1 MRSIVQKM
9 KVSLILVLIVSMLSI
24 SALADFE
31 AAVINKKMKVYFA
44 PTTASEQIG
53 SLKQGTVVTV
63 EAHQNGWARVNYKGH
78 IGFAKVEDMVSSKYT
93 KAKTSAAALVYY
105 ITPDNTSPRWGAL
118 PKDTTV
124 YIRGARDNCYL
135 VSNKNF
141 TVLGYIEKSKVK

>member
-31 AAVINKKMKVYFA
+31 AAVVNKKMKVYFA

-63 EAHQNGWARVNYKGH
+63 EAHQNGWARINYKNR
-78 IGFAKVEDMVSSKYT
+78 IGFAKIEDMVSSLYT
-93 KAKTSAAALVYY
+93 KAKVSHAALIYY
-105 ITPDNTSPRWGAL
+105 ITPDNTTPRWGAL
-118 PKDTTV
+118 NKGTTV
-124 YIRGARDNCYL
+124 YIRGQRDQYYL
-135 VSNKNF
+135 VSNRDF
-141 TVLGYIEKSKVK
+141 TVLAYIEKSKVK

>member
-31 AAVINKKMKVYFA
+31 AAVVNKKMKVYFA

-63 EAHQNGWARVNYKGH
+63 EAHQNGWARINYKNR
-78 IGFAKVEDMVSSKYT
+78 IGFAKIEDMVSSLYT
-93 KAKTSAAALVYY
+93 KAKVSHAALIYY
-105 ITPDNTSPRWGAL
+105 ITPDNTNPRWGAL
-118 PKDTTV
+118 NKGTTV
-124 YIRGARDNCYL
+124 YIRGQRDQYYL
-135 VSNKNF
+135 VSNRDF
-141 TVLGYIEKSKVK
+141 TVLAYIEKSKVK